1 MVMLLSFCDLI
12 TEATPVLSQPGVW
25 HLNFSACPG
34 HIPPSRWEVAS
45 APYLPTPDFHT
56 GG

>member
-25 HLNFSACPG
+25 HLNFGAWP
-34 HIPPSRWEVAS
+34 V
-45 APYLPTPDFHT
+45 LPTCLLLIST
-56 GG
+56 QEGNAQALC